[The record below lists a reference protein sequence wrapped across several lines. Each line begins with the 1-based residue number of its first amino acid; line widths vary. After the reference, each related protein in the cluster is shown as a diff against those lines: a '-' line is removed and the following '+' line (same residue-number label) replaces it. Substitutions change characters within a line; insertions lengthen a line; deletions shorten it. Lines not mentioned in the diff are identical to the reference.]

1 MDSETGLRAQ
11 AKKTAN
17 EREEN
22 HLKSLLTFLRF
33 LCLFAAILSEADDSI
48 DRLSLG
54 RSLDLA

>member
-17 EREEN
+17 DREEN
-22 HLKSLLTFLRF
+22 HLKSLLSF